1 MTDILIFITALSLVV
16 HILICLAF
24 FISCIREKESR
35 AAAFGGLQLAV
46 PLGLFGFLI
55 YLKGSGFFDS
65 KYGMATLGV
74 GMIFIVLTP
83 LLLVIKISR
92 NNKALAGT
100 KGLIIGSVQ
109 RFDERVTVFS
119 RNRALRPGSE
129 QYQRFYAQHPEYEEY
144 DTARRK
150 LGGPVGKPGLID
162 KPHEKPNLAASV
174 ASVNFSLHLSVPE
187 IVTPR
192 GFSGFKGERV
202 SLSPAEATERVKG
215 FGRHIG
221 AGLIGIS
228 ELNPSWIYS
237 HRGEIFHEN
246 WEDWG
251 REIDLNHRYVIIFT
265 TEMSFEM
272 IAAAPHTPT
281 SIESRVQYAKGAAI
295 ATQLA
300 AFIANLG
307 YAATA
312 NHFRHYDLLLVPA
325 AVDAG
330 LGEMGRFGYLIT
342 KKFGPRV
349 RLAAVTTDLPLIPD
363 KPVDIGVEDFC
374 RDCKKCAICCP
385 SNSIA
390 MEDQTE
396 VNGSLRWKLNEETCF
411 EYWGKVGT
419 GCNICMRVCPWS
431 HAGTLPHQ
439 LIKILVSRNRMAR
452 RLFTTMDD
460 IFYGKK
466 PKSKEPPAW
475 ARYN

>member
-1 MTDILIFITALSLVV
+1 
-16 HILICLAF
+16 
-24 FISCIREKESR
+24 
-35 AAAFGGLQLAV
+35 
-46 PLGLFGFLI
+46 
-55 YLKGSGFFDS
+55 
-65 KYGMATLGV
+65 
-74 GMIFIVLTP
+74 
-83 LLLVIKISR
+83 
-92 NNKALAGT
+92 
-100 KGLIIGSVQ
+100 
-109 RFDERVTVFS
+109 
-119 RNRALRPGSE
+119 
-129 QYQRFYAQHPEYEEY
+129 
-144 DTARRK
+144 
-150 LGGPVGKPGLID
+150 
-162 KPHEKPNLAASV
+162 
-174 ASVNFSLHLSVPE
+174 
-187 IVTPR
+187 
-192 GFSGFKGERV
+192 
-202 SLSPAEATERVKG
+202 
-215 FGRHIG
+215 
-221 AGLIGIS
+221 LIGIS

>member
-1 MTDILIFITALSLVV
+1 MTDILIFIAALSLVI
-16 HILICLAF
+16 HALICLAF
-24 FISCIREKESR
+24 FISSIWEKERR
-35 AAAFGGLQLAV
+35 AAAFGGLQLAI
-46 PLGLFGFLI
+46 PLGLFGFLF

-65 KYGMATLGV
+65 KYGMAVLGI
-74 GMIFIVLTP
+74 GIIFIVLIP
-83 LLLVIKISR
+83 LLLIIRISR
-92 NNKALAGT
+92 NHKALAGT
-100 KGLIIGSVQ
+100 KGSIVDSVQ
-109 RFDERVTVFS
+109 RFDERATVFS

-144 DTARRK
+144 DTTRRK

-162 KPHEKPNLAASV
+162 KPYEKPNLAASV

-187 IVTPR
+187 IVTPQ
-192 GFSGFKGERV
+192 GFSGFNGERV
-202 SLSPAEATERVKG
+202 SLSPEEATERVKG
-215 FGRHIG
+215 FGRHLG
-221 AGLIGIS
+221 AGLIGIT
-228 ELNPSWIYS
+228 ELESFWIYS

-246 WEDWG
+246 WGDWG
-251 REIDLNHRYVIIFT
+251 REIDLNHKSAIVFT
-265 TEMSFEM
+265 TEMSFKM

-281 SIESRVQYAKGAAI
+281 SIESRVQYAKGASI

-300 AFIANLG
+300 AFITNLG

-312 NHFRHYDLLLVPA
+312 NHFRHYDLLLVPL

-342 KKFGPRV
+342 KKYGPRV

-363 KPVDIGVEDFC
+363 QPVDIGVEDFC
-374 RDCKKCAICCP
+374 KNCKKCAICCP

-390 MEDQTE
+390 MADQRE
-396 VNGSLRWKLNEETCF
+396 VNGSLRWKLDEETCF

-431 HAGTLPHQ
+431 HAGTFPHQ
-439 LIKILVSRNRMAR
+439 LIKILVSRNWMAR

-466 PKSKEPPAW
+466 PKSKSPPAW
-475 ARYN
+475 ARFN